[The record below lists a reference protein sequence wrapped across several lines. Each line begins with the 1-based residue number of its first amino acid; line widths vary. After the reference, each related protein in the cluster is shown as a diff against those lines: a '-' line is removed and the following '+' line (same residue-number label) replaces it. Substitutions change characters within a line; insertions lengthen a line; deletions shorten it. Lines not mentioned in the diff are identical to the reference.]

1 MKWHSTGSLI
11 SNLAQTAMSYCQLAT
26 EGPGW
31 PQNCQLHLKKST
43 CSRKSRSS
51 KHNLEWEE
59 EEQRGLMSL
68 CFSCSLWHDARSGAL
83 WRTVSPCAI
92 WVRIWFVNNSKAWL
106 NVFGGLDDSVGVSHS
121 QLIIDLGSSWRSFR
135 AQRFLTLRLEND
147 LWGKILPYKSQLD
160 NWGIV
165 KDIWMWNFVMLFI
178 SITSFVWI
186 TLYPLHKLLN
196 HTC

>member
-11 SNLAQTAMSYCQLAT
+11 SNLVQTAMSYCQLAT

-31 PQNCQLHLKKST
+31 PQNCQRHLKKSK

-59 EEQRGLMSL
+59 EEQKGLMSL
-68 CFSCSLWHDARSGAL
+68 CISRLLWHEARSGAL

-106 NVFGGLDDSVGVSHS
+106 NVLGGLDDSVGVRGVTSTTPLS
-121 QLIIDLGSSWRSFR
+121 TNYIPRL
-135 AQRFLTLRLEND
+135 FLTFFFQGTEISNFMFGKWFMGGKYFRTNLGLTTGA
-147 LWGKILPYKSQLD
+147 LWRIYGCEIL
-160 NWGIV
+160 WC
-165 KDIWMWNFVMLFI
+165 F
-178 SITSFVWI
+178 SF
-186 TLYPLHKLLN
+186 L
-196 HTC
+196 

>member
-68 CFSCSLWHDARSGAL
+68 CFSRSLWHDARSGAL

-106 NVFGGLDDSVGVSHS
+106 NVFGGLDDSVGVRGVTSTTPLS
-121 QLIIDLGSSWRSFR
+121 TNYRPRL
-135 AQRFLTLRLEND
+135 FLTFFHSTEIFNFTFGKWFMGENTSVQISA
-147 LWGKILPYKSQLD
+147 WQLGHREGYMD
-160 NWGIV
+160 V
-165 KDIWMWNFVMLFI
+165 KFCDAFHFCNFI
-178 SITSFVWI
+178 C
-186 TLYPLHKLLN
+186 LN
-196 HTC
+196 NSVPFT

>member
-68 CFSCSLWHDARSGAL
+68 CFSRSLWHDARSGAL

-106 NVFGGLDDSVGVSHS
+106 NVFGGLDDSVGVRGVTSTTPLS
-121 QLIIDLGSSWRSFR
+121 TNYRPRL
-135 AQRFLTLRLEND
+135 FLTFFQSTEIFNFTFGKWFMGENTSVQISA
-147 LWGKILPYKSQLD
+147 WQLGHREGYMD
-160 NWGIV
+160 V
-165 KDIWMWNFVMLFI
+165 KFCDAFYFYNFI
-178 SITSFVWI
+178 C
-186 TLYPLHKLLN
+186 LN
-196 HTC
+196 NSVPFT

>member
-68 CFSCSLWHDARSGAL
+68 CFSRSLWHDARSGAL

-106 NVFGGLDDSVGVSHS
+106 NVFGGLDDSVGVRGVTSTTPLS
-121 QLIIDLGSSWRSFR
+121 TNYRPRL
-135 AQRFLTLRLEND
+135 FLTFFQSTEIFNFTFGKWFMGENTSVQISA
-147 LWGKILPYKSQLD
+147 WQLGHREGYMD
-160 NWGIV
+160 V
-165 KDIWMWNFVMLFI
+165 KFCDAFHFYNFI
-178 SITSFVWI
+178 C
-186 TLYPLHKLLN
+186 LN
-196 HTC
+196 NSVPFT